1 MGIGAFSV
9 IQALAVVLAAGI
21 IYYSRALYQKG
32 NFSRRDAWAWY
43 AFSVL
48 LAVAAV
54 IPTYLDAL
62 AGIFTRR
69 SLDTLLVFGLL
80 LSFGLIFQL
89 YVRLQQ
95 TNKEITE
102 LVRKVAIRLGE
113 SGKKRK

>member
-1 MGIGAFSV
+1 MAMGTFSI
-9 IQALAVVLAAGI
+9 IQALAVLLAAVI

-32 NFSRRDAWAWY
+32 NFSRRDAWTWY
-43 AFSVL
+43 GFSVIL
-48 LAVAAV
+48 MLAAV
-54 IPTYLDAL
+54 LPTYLDIF

-80 LSFGLIFQL
+80 LSFGLTFQL

-102 LVRKVAIRLGE
+102 LVRRVAIALGQ
-113 SGKKRK
+113 KRKK